1 MGRKGKEDGLA
12 LVSVLLIML
21 VLMAVGAFVI
31 LAVQRS
37 TETRVAY
44 QNQVAGFYAAEAG
57 VNRGA
62 GRVRNIFLGFGVP
75 TGSDCDPHEFTI
87 NERTV
92 RYQLTGCG
100 QSPVTRTLPT
110 GDPFEGLNA
119 IVYTYDLRSEATNR
133 WGYSEAAVR
142 LRFESRLIPMFQF
155 AAFYR
160 DDLEL
165 TVGPPMRVNGRMHTN
180 RNMYLNTHACSDPFL
195 TILGNLTIV
204 GDLYRG
210 RKDSNSNFGK
220 IRIAKRD
227 GTLQTLGV
235 TGPGDESCPP
245 AWGVARRLV
254 PAEEVALWE
263 GRIDTNVRDVAL
275 PGQQDLLCAP
285 WSCPPG
291 QQPGSYWQKADLRI
305 VLDRASN
312 RQSLRELC
320 ERFGVPVGSG
330 PALWP
335 VRVVDASGAED
346 TVKQAALCRLMVEM
360 PGVITYNDVPRSG
373 WDCAAVNSNEDRDN
387 SANYLPELK
396 CTPAAA
402 GEEPREPR
410 GPRRP
415 INGLRGDDPQS
426 NYCYDYRYGGF
437 YNWRERKPI
446 LMLNVDWMALEEW
459 NQRQPSGARLFDP
472 DDTTEGGLVVFLSV
486 RGPNSR
492 GANNYAVRV
501 YDAQR
506 LRFRENSPGVTFAS
520 DVAFYV
526 AGNFNCAD
534 PAEAVQESSEP
545 MPCGPGDPRDRR
557 VGKRPAAIVAD
568 TINVLSCEW
577 LESGTGDPWDASGA
591 CRNRFNFGVYERNPG
606 NWGDP
611 DCDGQSDRGGR
622 ACPYRPRD
630 ELSTS
635 RSAPR
640 ARRSVVNAAFLAGN
654 DLTWCPGN
662 DMGVDC
668 GYDWYSGGLENY
680 PRFHEC
686 WASCNRD
693 GDEYLGRF
701 WYEGSLVALEHPKHT
716 CWGVQRGWV
725 ADDPDYSCRRE
736 ERQGFWRRQRYS
748 PPQRRWFYDVSFND
762 AANLPPLSPRFV
774 SLKLRW
780 FTEEFR

>member
-1 MGRKGKEDGLA
+1 
-12 LVSVLLIML
+12 
-21 VLMAVGAFVI
+21 
-31 LAVQRS
+31 
-37 TETRVAY
+37 
-44 QNQVAGFYAAEAG
+44 
-57 VNRGA
+57 
-62 GRVRNIFLGFGVP
+62 
-75 TGSDCDPHEFTI
+75 
-87 NERTV
+87 
-92 RYQLTGCG
+92 
-100 QSPVTRTLPT
+100 
-110 GDPFEGLNA
+110 
-119 IVYTYDLRSEATNR
+119 
-133 WGYSEAAVR
+133 
-142 LRFESRLIPMFQF
+142 
-155 AAFYR
+155 
-160 DDLEL
+160 
-165 TVGPPMRVNGRMHTN
+165 
-180 RNMYLNTHACSDPFL
+180 
-195 TILGNLTIV
+195 
-204 GDLYRG
+204 
-210 RKDSNSNFGK
+210 
-220 IRIAKRD
+220 
-227 GTLQTLGV
+227 
-235 TGPGDESCPP
+235 
-245 AWGVARRLV
+245 
-254 PAEEVALWE
+254 
-263 GRIDTNVRDVAL
+263 VRDVAL

-360 PGVITYNDVPRSG
+360 PGVITYNDVPLSG
-373 WDCAAVNSNEDRDN
+373 WDCAANSGCEDSYRN
-387 SANYLPELK
+387 RENYDPPLV
-396 CTPAAA
+396 CRT
-402 GEEPREPR
+402 R
-410 GPRRP
+410 GPRDP

-506 LRFRENSPGVTFAS
+506 LRFRENSSGVTFAS

-534 PAEAVQESSEP
+534 PEEAVQESSEP
-545 MPCGPGDPRDRR
+545 MPCGPGDRRDRR

-568 TINVLSCEW
+568 TINVLSCAW
-577 LESGTGDPWDASGA
+577 LESGTGDPWDDSGA

-606 NWGDP
+606 NWGDQN
-611 DCDGQSDRGGR
+611 CRGERDVGRR

-630 ELSTS
+630 ELSTL
-635 RSAPR
+635 RDAPR

-662 DMGVDC
+662 DAGVDC

-693 GDEYLGRF
+693 AEEYLGRF